1 MRSSGFLSID
11 CAEILSGTSI
21 PTMAESSASPIC
33 LACGELA
40 AKKDRRLLDI
50 SGRVTIY
57 WKEIISQELEK
68 TQPQIDD
75 VNELLCPGPSFM
87 CRKCFYAYDK
97 LLLAKEVGLLVHVE
111 CIKCLIS
118 AI

>member
-1 MRSSGFLSID
+1 MMANDVFY
-11 CAEILSGTSI
+11 I
-21 PTMAESSASPIC
+21 PLNNYIPAMAASSASPIC

-68 TQPQIDD
+68 TQPQIDVD
-75 VNELLCPGPSFM
+75 ELLCPGPSFM
-87 CRKCFYAYDK
+87 CRKCFYVK
-97 LLLAKEVGLLVHVE
+97 W
-111 CIKCLIS
+111 LIS
-118 AI
+118 AIYILGKQDRN